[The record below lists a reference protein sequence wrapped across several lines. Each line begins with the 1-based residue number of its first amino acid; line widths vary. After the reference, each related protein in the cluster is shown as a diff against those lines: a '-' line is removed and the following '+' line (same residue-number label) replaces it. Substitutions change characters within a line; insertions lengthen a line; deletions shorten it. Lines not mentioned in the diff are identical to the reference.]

1 MWEIKRA
8 IHRSGLRYHKEKF
21 YVDSPSE
28 ITGVIVKGDLLM
40 PPHRQHKKI
49 RVSETILKR
58 ESNIASA
65 QKIMGKLNGL
75 KGQLDQIRIEARK
88 SSSSNVR

>member
-28 ITGVIVKGDLLM
+28 ITGVIVKGDLLL

-49 RVSETILKR
+49 RVNVKMLKQ
-58 ESNIASA
+58 ESNSTSV
-65 QKIMGKLNGL
+65 QKITGKLHGL
-75 KGQLDQIRIEARK
+75 KGQLDQIRIESDK
-88 SSSSNVR
+88 HCPKNV